1 MHCRLSRISLA
12 TECFLKPLD
21 TIARIRTTLYLQSK
35 CCKDLSVTERMF
47 QLSTTENKYQ
57 FDEEQNRE
65 NTKTETVNTISKK
78 QIRNTISEGEERQE
92 DDCGLLSLFE
102 DL

>member
-1 MHCRLSRISLA
+1 MKNR
-12 TECFLKPLD
+12 TEKHE
-21 TIARIRTTLYLQSK
+21 
-35 CCKDLSVTERMF
+35 TEPKHH
-47 QLSTTENKYQ
+47 LE
-57 FDEEQNRE
+57 
-65 NTKTETVNTISKK
+65 K